1 MVYIFL
7 ANGFEEIEAL
17 TVVDLLRRAKIDVQT
32 VGIGSKKIV
41 STHQVTVL
49 ADIEDKDVIIE
60 NIDAI
65 ILPGGMPGVLNL
77 EKSSVVKSYINYCNN
92 NNKYIAAI
100 CAAPSILGHNNILK
114 NKNATCFPG
123 FENELFGANI
133 VDDYVC
139 VDGNII
145 TAKGAGVAIDF
156 SLKIIE
162 LILNKE
168 ISSKIRAS
176 IQCVQEG

>member
-17 TVVDLLRRAKIDVQT
+17 TTVDLLRRAKIDVQT
-32 VGIGSKKIV
+32 VGIGSKEIIG
-41 STHQVTVL
+41 THQITVL
-49 ADIEDKDVIIE
+49 ADIEDKDIIIDE

-65 ILPGGMPGVLNL
+65 ILPGGMPGTLNL
-77 EKSSVVKSYINYCNN
+77 EKSSVVKSCIAYCNN

-114 NKNATCFPG
+114 NKNAICFPG
-123 FENELFGANI
+123 FEDELFGANI

-168 ISSKIRAS
+168 TSNKIRAS
-176 IQCVQEG
+176 IQCI